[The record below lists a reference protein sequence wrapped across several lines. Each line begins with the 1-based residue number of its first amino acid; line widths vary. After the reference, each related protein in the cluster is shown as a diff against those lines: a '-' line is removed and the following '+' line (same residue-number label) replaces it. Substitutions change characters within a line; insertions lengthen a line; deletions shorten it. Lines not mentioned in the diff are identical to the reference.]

1 MTGLRSE
8 LWRTT
13 TRPKRPLTAKTLADL
28 LVTAALELADVRNL
42 AVHLA
47 AFSTDDRLAA
57 ERWARAKVA
66 TRGEHIPPMPK
77 CIAALYRR
85 LALTAGTQRPPVD
98 LADTQHTGERP

>member
-13 TRPKRPLTAKTLADL
+13 TRPKRPLAAKALADL

-66 TRGEHIPPMPK
+66 ACGDIERMPSMPR
-77 CIAALYRR
+77 CVAELYRQLPFITTPQESPR
-85 LALTAGTQRPPVD
+85 
-98 LADTQHTGERP
+98 